1 MTDKQEAELQED
13 CEKLLGIGDGQLSI
27 TTDELSIITSKV
39 KFLQEYNS
47 YLGKTKQFMTSFN
60 QIVNEKPVKPNKDLI
75 KLRLSLILEELTELA
90 EACGNNI
97 LADFQ
102 RMLFTKSEEVHKLSE
117 NGREKIVYNEV
128 EIFDAFIDL
137 QYVLS
142 GTIHTFGMGKQFD
155 EGFEE
160 VHNSNMSKLCII
172 EEEANETIESYLLQT
187 PSIETYKKQ
196 MKEQGYWIILRKK
209 DNKVLKSIY
218 YKPAQLKEI
227 IEKS

>member
-1 MTDKQEAELQED
+1 MTEKQETELQED
-13 CEKLLGIGDGQLSI
+13 LGKLEIIINSNIPTYPI
-27 TTDELSIITSKV
+27 TDKV

-60 QIVNEKPVKPNKDLI
+60 QVVNEKPVKPNRDLI

-90 EACGNNI
+90 ESCGTES
-97 LADFQ
+97 LVDLQ
-102 RMLFTKSEEVHKLSE
+102 RMLFTKSEDVHKLAE

-128 EIFDAFIDL
+128 EVFDALLDL

-142 GTIHTFGMGKQFD
+142 GAIHTFGMGKQFD

-160 VHNSNMSKLCII
+160 VHNSNMSKLCAT
-172 EEEANETIESYLLQT
+172 EEEAQETIDAYLLQT
-187 PSIETYKKQ
+187 PSVETYKKH